1 MHVFDHSFRSLLFVY
16 SRRAQ
21 SGASRSV
28 KRRPMETSPMDS
40 KHSSVAPT
48 AESNLS
54 SCTGNTSI
62 ADIRKGTTKGT
73 PLLKRSLLQTARF
86 YFAFQRIAF
95 LRSWERERVFLWTE
109 MDSFT
114 FLFLIFWVL
123 GELERKKENFFCDVF
138 YNYL

>member
-54 SCTGNTSI
+54 SCTGNRSI

-73 PLLKRSLLQTARF
+73 PLLKSAYSKPPDFILLFNESPF
-86 YFAFQRIAF
+86 YDR
-95 LRSWERERVFLWTE
+95 ERERVFLWTE